1 VDYLNLMAIIDDYE
15 RIDSH
20 MRATSIPH
28 EASLDQQLDL
38 VVRAIFHRHERDA
51 VSVIADIMGLTL
63 QHLEEIEKT
72 RKVLDIQKR
81 PYT

>member
-1 VDYLNLMAIIDDYE
+1 MNSNLHRLRSELDDRRQRGMREKVAVDYLNLMAIIDDYE

-38 VVRAIFHRHERDA
+38 VVRAIFHRH
-51 VSVIADIMGLTL
+51 
-63 QHLEEIEKT
+63 
-72 RKVLDIQKR
+72 
-81 PYT
+81 